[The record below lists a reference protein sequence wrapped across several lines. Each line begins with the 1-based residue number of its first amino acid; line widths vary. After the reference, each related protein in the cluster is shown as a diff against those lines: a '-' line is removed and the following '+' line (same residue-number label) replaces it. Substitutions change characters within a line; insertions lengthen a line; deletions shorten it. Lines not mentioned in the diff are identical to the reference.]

1 MVFNKTT
8 SLCRAL
14 AVSAVLLSGFISQ
27 QASAHAHLKTE
38 TPAADA
44 VLTASPTELSLG
56 FSEGIEPNFSKIS
69 LKDASQKTMKT
80 GKMTLAAND
89 NTQVVLP
96 LTDALAAGKYVVTW
110 NVVSVDGHKTNGQ
123 YSFTVK

>member
-1 MVFNKTT
+1 MFKKTT

-38 TPAADA
+38 TPAADS
-44 VLTASPTELSLG
+44 VLTVSPTELSLG
-56 FSEGIEPNFSKIS
+56 FSEGIEPDFSKIT
-69 LKDASQKTMKT
+69 LTDASQKTVKT

-89 NTQVVLP
+89 NTQAVLP
-96 LTDALAAGKYVVTW
+96 LSDALSVGKYIVSW
-110 NVVSVDGHKTNGQ
+110 NVVSVDGHKTHGQ

>member
-1 MVFNKTT
+1 MFKKTT

-38 TPAADA
+38 TPAADS
-44 VLTASPTELSLG
+44 VLTVNPTELSLG
-56 FSEGIEPNFSKIS
+56 FSEGIEPNFSKIT
-69 LKDASQKTMKT
+69 LTDAQQKTVKT
-80 GKMTLAAND
+80 GNMTLAAND
-89 NTQVVLP
+89 NTQAVLP
-96 LTDALAAGKYVVTW
+96 LSDALSAGKYVVSW
-110 NVVSVDGHKTNGQ
+110 SVVSVDGHKTHGQ

>member
-1 MVFNKTT
+1 M
-8 SLCRAL
+8 

-38 TPAADA
+38 TPAADS
-44 VLTASPTELSLG
+44 VLTVSPTELSLG
-56 FSEGIEPNFSKIS
+56 FSEGIEPDFSKIT
-69 LKDASQKTMKT
+69 LTDASQKTVKT

-89 NTQVVLP
+89 NTQAVLP
-96 LTDALAAGKYVVTW
+96 LSDALSAGKYIVSW
-110 NVVSVDGHKTNGQ
+110 NVVSVDGHKTHGQ

>member
-1 MVFNKTT
+1 MVFKKTT

-38 TPAADA
+38 TPAADS
-44 VLTASPTELSLG
+44 VLTVSPTELSLG
-56 FSEGIEPNFSKIS
+56 FSEGIEPNFSKIT
-69 LKDASQKTMKT
+69 LTDAQQKTVKT
-80 GKMTLAAND
+80 GNMTLAAND
-89 NTQVVLP
+89 NTQAVLP
-96 LTDALAAGKYVVTW
+96 LSDALSAGKYVVSW
-110 NVVSVDGHKTNGQ
+110 SVVSVDGHKTHGQ

>member
-1 MVFNKTT
+1 MFKKTT

-38 TPAADA
+38 TPAADSL
-44 VLTASPTELSLG
+44 LTVSPTELSLG
-56 FSEGIEPNFSKIS
+56 FSEGIEPDFSKIT
-69 LKDASQKTMKT
+69 LTDASQKTVKT
-80 GKMTLAAND
+80 GKMMLAAND
-89 NTQVVLP
+89 NTQAVLP
-96 LTDALAAGKYVVTW
+96 LTDALSAGKYIVSW
-110 NVVSVDGHKTNGQ
+110 NVVSVDGHKTHGQ

>member
-1 MVFNKTT
+1 MFKKTT

-38 TPAADA
+38 TPAADS
-44 VLTASPTELSLG
+44 VLTVSPTELSLG
-56 FSEGIEPNFSKIS
+56 FSEGIEPDFSKIT
-69 LKDASQKTMKT
+69 LTDAQQKTVKT
-80 GKMTLAAND
+80 GNMTLAAND
-89 NTQVVLP
+89 NTQAVLT
-96 LTDALAAGKYVVTW
+96 LSDALSAGKYVVSW
-110 NVVSVDGHKTNGQ
+110 SVVSVDGHKTHGQ

>member
-1 MVFNKTT
+1 VFKKTT

-38 TPAADA
+38 TPAADS
-44 VLTASPTELSLG
+44 VLTVSPTELSLG
-56 FSEGIEPNFSKIS
+56 FSEGIEPNFSKIT
-69 LKDASQKTMKT
+69 LTDAQQKTVKT
-80 GKMTLAAND
+80 GNMTLAAND
-89 NTQVVLP
+89 NTQAVLT
-96 LTDALAAGKYVVTW
+96 LSDALSAGKYVVSW
-110 NVVSVDGHKTNGQ
+110 SVVSVDGHKTHGQ

>member
-1 MVFNKTT
+1 MFKKTT
-8 SLCRAL
+8 SFCRAL

-38 TPAADA
+38 TPAADS
-44 VLTASPTELSLG
+44 VLTVSPTELSLG
-56 FSEGIEPNFSKIS
+56 FSEGIEPDFSKIT
-69 LKDASQKTMKT
+69 LTDASQKTVKT

-89 NTQVVLP
+89 NTQAVLP
-96 LTDALAAGKYVVTW
+96 LSDALSAGKYIVSW
-110 NVVSVDGHKTNGQ
+110 NVVSVDGHKTHGQ

>member
-1 MVFNKTT
+1 MVFKKTT

-38 TPAADA
+38 TPAADS
-44 VLTASPTELSLG
+44 VLTVSPTELSLG
-56 FSEGIEPNFSKIS
+56 FSEGIEPDFSKIT
-69 LKDASQKTMKT
+69 LTDAGQKTVKT

-89 NTQVVLP
+89 NTQAVLP
-96 LTDALAAGKYVVTW
+96 LSDALSAGKYIVSW
-110 NVVSVDGHKTNGQ
+110 NVVSVDGHKTHGQ

>member
-1 MVFNKTT
+1 MFKKAT

-38 TPAADA
+38 TPAADS

-56 FSEGIEPNFSKIS
+56 FSEGIEPNFSKIT
-69 LKDASQKTMKT
+69 LTDASHKTVQT
-80 GKMTLAAND
+80 GKMVLAAND
-89 NTQVVLP
+89 NTQAVLP
-96 LTDALAAGKYVVTW
+96 LPAALSAGQYIVSW
-110 NVVSVDGHKTNGQ
+110 NVVSVDGHKTHGQ

>member
-1 MVFNKTT
+1 MFKKTT

-38 TPAADA
+38 TPAADS
-44 VLTASPTELSLG
+44 VLTVSPTELSLG
-56 FSEGIEPNFSKIS
+56 FSEGIEPNFSKIT
-69 LKDASQKTMKT
+69 LTDAQQKTVKT
-80 GKMTLAAND
+80 GNMTLAAND
-89 NTQVVLP
+89 NTQAVLP
-96 LTDALAAGKYVVTW
+96 LSDALSAGKYVVSW
-110 NVVSVDGHKTNGQ
+110 SVVSVDGHKTHGQ

>member
-1 MVFNKTT
+1 MFKKTT

-38 TPAADA
+38 TPAADS
-44 VLTASPTELSLG
+44 VLTVSLTELSLG
-56 FSEGIEPNFSKIS
+56 FSEGIEPDFSKIT
-69 LKDASQKTMKT
+69 LTDASQKTVKT

-89 NTQVVLP
+89 NTQAVLP
-96 LTDALAAGKYVVTW
+96 LSDALSAGKYIVSW
-110 NVVSVDGHKTNGQ
+110 NVVSVDGHKTHGQ

>member
-1 MVFNKTT
+1 MFKKTT

-38 TPAADA
+38 TPAADS
-44 VLTASPTELSLG
+44 VLTVSPTELSLG
-56 FSEGIEPNFSKIS
+56 FSEGIEPNFSKIT
-69 LKDASQKTMKT
+69 LTDAQQKTVKT
-80 GKMTLAAND
+80 GNMTLAAND
-89 NTQVVLP
+89 NTQAVLP
-96 LTDALAAGKYVVTW
+96 LSDALSAGKHVVSW
-110 NVVSVDGHKTNGQ
+110 SVVSVDGHKTHGQ

>member
-1 MVFNKTT
+1 
-8 SLCRAL
+8 LPCP
-14 AVSAVLLSGFISQ
+14 
-27 QASAHAHLKTE
+27 TE

-44 VLTASPTELSLG
+44 VLTASPAELSLG
-56 FSEGIEPNFSKIS
+56 FSEGIEPNFSKIT
-69 LKDASQKTMKT
+69 LKDASQKTVKT

-89 NTQVVLP
+89 NTQAVLP

>member
-1 MVFNKTT
+1 MFKKTT

-38 TPAADA
+38 TPAADS
-44 VLTASPTELSLG
+44 VLTVSPTELSLG
-56 FSEGIEPNFSKIS
+56 FSEGIEPNFSKIT
-69 LKDASQKTMKT
+69 LTDAQQKTVKT
-80 GKMTLAAND
+80 GNMTLAAND
-89 NTQVVLP
+89 NTQAVLT
-96 LTDALAAGKYVVTW
+96 LSDALSAGKYVVSW
-110 NVVSVDGHKTNGQ
+110 SVVSVDGHKTHGQ

>member
-1 MVFNKTT
+1 MVFKKTT

-38 TPAADA
+38 TPAADSL
-44 VLTASPTELSLG
+44 LTVSPTELSLG
-56 FSEGIEPNFSKIS
+56 FSEGIEPDFSKIT
-69 LKDASQKTMKT
+69 LTDASQKTVKT
-80 GKMTLAAND
+80 GKMMLAAND
-89 NTQVVLP
+89 NTQAVLP
-96 LTDALAAGKYVVTW
+96 LTDALSAGKYIVSW
-110 NVVSVDGHKTNGQ
+110 NVVSVDGHKTHGQ

>member
-1 MVFNKTT
+1 MFKKTT

-38 TPAADA
+38 TPAADSL
-44 VLTASPTELSLG
+44 LTVSPSELSLG
-56 FSEGIEPNFSKIS
+56 FSEGIEPDFSKIT
-69 LKDASQKTMKT
+69 LTDASQKTVKT
-80 GKMTLAAND
+80 GKMMLAAND
-89 NTQVVLP
+89 NTQAVLP
-96 LTDALAAGKYVVTW
+96 LTDALSAGKYIVSW
-110 NVVSVDGHKTNGQ
+110 NVVSVDGHKTHGQ

>member
-1 MVFNKTT
+1 MFNKTT
-8 SLCRAL
+8 SLCRGL

-27 QASAHAHLKTE
+27 QALAHAHLKTE
-38 TPAADA
+38 TPAADSI
-44 VLTASPTELSLG
+44 LSASPTELSLG

-69 LKDASQKTMKT
+69 LTDAGQKAVKT

-96 LTDALAAGKYVVTW
+96 LSDALSAGKYIVSW
-110 NVVSVDGHKTNGQ
+110 NVVSVDGHKTHGQ
-123 YSFTVK
+123 YSFIVK

>member
-1 MVFNKTT
+1 MVFKKTT

-38 TPAADA
+38 TPAADSL
-44 VLTASPTELSLG
+44 LTVSPSELSLG
-56 FSEGIEPNFSKIS
+56 FSEGIEPDFSKIT
-69 LKDASQKTMKT
+69 LTDASQKTVKT
-80 GKMTLAAND
+80 GKMMLAAND
-89 NTQVVLP
+89 NTQAVLP
-96 LTDALAAGKYVVTW
+96 LTDALSAGKYIVSW
-110 NVVSVDGHKTNGQ
+110 NVVSVDGHKTHGQ